1 MKLTKT
7 QLNYAETRLNSVI
20 NRKEREELDLV
31 PMVKDLYQEDSV
43 LIDIINSGEAKLR
56 QIKGGSLSYY
66 ARNNLQDFIEFPED
80 FNKEFKEYSKHN
92 QAIVTK
98 YEKKKQEI
106 MDQLYL
112 SGDAE
117 AALKLIDSL

>member
-20 NRKEREELDLV
+20 NKREREELALV
-31 PMVKDLYQEDSV
+31 PMVQDLSREDKV
-43 LIDIINSGEAKLR
+43 LLDLLNSGKVKFKKIEG
-56 QIKGGSLSYY
+56 QSLSYY
-66 ARNNLQDFIEFPED
+66 ARAALDELLEFPED
-80 FNKEFKEYSKHN
+80 FNTEFKEYDKRN

-98 YEKKKQEI
+98 YENKKQEI

-117 AALKLIDSL
+117 SALKLIDSL

>member
-20 NRKEREELDLV
+20 NKLEREELDLV
-31 PMVKDLYQEDSV
+31 PGVKDLSCDDNL
-43 LIDIINSGEAKLR
+43 LINMINSGTVKLKK
-56 QIKGGSLSYY
+56 INSLSYY
-66 ARNNLQDFIEFPED
+66 ARNALEEFIEFPED
-80 FNKEFKEYSKHN
+80 FNKEFKEYGKRN
-92 QAIVTK
+92 QAIVAK
-98 YEKKKQEI
+98 YEDKKREI

-117 AALKLIDSL
+117 SALKLIDSL